1 MRIRQY
7 VRLSTL
13 TATLIADTGIA
24 IIFATIA
31 AAGSPGFSWHFVFG
45 RFLRSWIYANCIGGM
60 ANLVPWAWLATWS
73 RNSLLLWLARTSLMT
88 VVGILGSLSAI
99 VAFLIIGWDNAA
111 SFWPTY
117 VANVKFAVPITI
129 IVGSAV
135 HVYEEMRYRL
145 ESTTLQLRTKE
156 LEHERALKLATEA
169 RLASLESRLHPHFL
183 FNTLNSISSL
193 IPEDPKR
200 AERLVEQMAALL
212 RFSLESAQRGSVPL
226 ERELQIVGDY
236 LAIEKTRLGERLTY
250 NLEVDDKLKGA
261 SIPPLAVQTLVE
273 NSIKHVIAPNRAG
286 GSVEVRAA
294 RSGEMLEVTVR
305 DSGPGF
311 DLEDAPAGHGID
323 NLRSRLA
330 ALYGPAARISS
341 PQSGQG
347 AVVQLA
353 IPLRTGPA

>member
-193 IPEDPKR
+193 IPEDPER
-200 AERLVEQMAALL
+200 AEKLVEQMAALL
-212 RFSLESAQRGSVPL
+212 RFSLNSSRNGVVPL
-226 ERELQIVGDY
+226 EQELKIVNDY
-236 LAIEKTRLGERLTY
+236 LAIEKARLGDRLTY
-250 NLEVDDKLKGA
+250 YVTAPRDLDSAPV
-261 SIPPLAVQTLVE
+261 PPLAIQTLVE
-273 NSIKHVIAPNRAG
+273 NSIKHVIAPDRAG
-286 GSVEVRAA
+286 GWLAVKVN
-294 RSGEMLEVTVR
+294 RSNGALHLDVR

-311 DLEDAPAGHGID
+311 NLLESPEGHGID
-323 NLRSRLA
+323 NLRSRLT
-330 ALYGPAARISS
+330 ALYGSAASISS
-341 PQSGQG
+341 AREDG
-347 AVVQLA
+347 AAAVRLQ
-353 IPLRTGPA
+353 IPVG